1 MISFFRNIASGQASD
16 LEIMTA
22 IVVVLFLFF
31 ILLYLILKP
40 DNKQVKSRI
49 NRIVNNTKGDSSSNT
64 AQISIRRQ
72 AEGSGNVKLDELIHR
87 LTPKPDLLRENMQKA
102 GLHPNLGH
110 LLIISIFIGIIS
122 FASFQFTTKYPP
134 FLGVLFGIAFGL
146 SAPHFGLYVLKKRR
160 QKKFLALFPDAIDLM
175 VRALKAGLPITEAI
189 KNSGEEIA
197 NPVGIEL
204 SKVTNGVKIGGKLPD
219 ELQKAQHRLGLQEFQ
234 FFTVALS
241 IQTETGGNLA
251 ETLANLSDILRKR
264 KQMQLK
270 IKAMSSEAKA
280 SAYIIGS
287 LPFIMFFLI
296 YLMNPEYA
304 TVLLTDPRGQFALGL
319 GLFSI
324 ALGCGI
330 MYKMVKFEI

>member
-1 MISFFRNIASGQASD
+1 MIELFQDIAAGRATD
-16 LEIMTA
+16 LQIMTVISA
-22 IVVVLFLFF
+22 VLLMFM

-40 DNKQVKSRI
+40 DNKQTKARI
-49 NRIVNNTKGDSSSNT
+49 NTIVNNAKNQSSLPT
-64 AQISIRRQ
+64 EHVSIRRQ
-72 AEGSGNVKLDELIHR
+72 TEGSGNVKLDEIIRH

-102 GLHPNLGH
+102 GLHPNLGR
-110 LLIISIFIGIIS
+110 LLIISIIV
-122 FASFQFTTKYPP
+122 
-134 FLGVLFGIAFGL
+134 GVLFFGL
-146 SAPHFGLYVLKKRR
+146 FHLTTSHPLILKALLAVIFGLGAPHFGLYVLKKRR

-189 KNSGEEIA
+189 KNAGEEIA
-197 NPVGIEL
+197 DPVGTEL
-204 SKVTNGVKIGGKLPD
+204 LKVTNGVKIGGKLPD
-219 ELQKAQHRLGLQEFQ
+219 ELAKAQNRLDLQEFQ

-241 IQTETGGNLA
+241 IQMETGGNLS

-287 LPFIMFFLI
+287 LPFVMFALI
-296 YLMNPEYA
+296 HTMNPGY
-304 TVLLTDPRGQFALGL
+304 TSQLLTDPRGHFALGV
-319 GLFSI
+319 GLFMI
-324 ALGCGI
+324 ALGCGV